1 MSNKEIVAWGH
12 LITTVLIW
20 GVYVVRLG
28 QAVVS
33 GTLSE
38 AGFADTLGVPLA
50 LAVGVSILAS
60 MAIEVGVNL
69 VRADRPSRREA
80 DAEAWA
86 GLRATRMAHGVVI
99 TLIMALSGLG
109 LVLGAFA
116 GPSVA
121 AETGAWLTARFGNGL
136 VLFANGGLL
145 MLILAE
151 VVHYGALVGFLGRSR
166 R

>member
-1 MSNKEIVAWGH
+1 MSNKQLVAWGH

-20 GVYVVRLG
+20 GFYVMRLG
-28 QAVVS
+28 QAVAS
-33 GTLSE
+33 GTLAE

-50 LAVGVSILAS
+50 MAVGLSILAS
-60 MAIEVGVNL
+60 MVIEVGINL
-69 VRADRPSRREA
+69 VRADQPSRREA

-86 GLRATRMAHGVVI
+86 GLRATRIAHGVVI
-99 TLIMALSGLG
+99 TLIMTLSGLG

-121 AETGAWLTARFGNGL
+121 AEAGAWLTGRFGNGL

-151 VVHYGALVGFLGRSR
+151 LVHYGALIAFLRGVR